1 LLQTSNDKYGGVFK
15 RGKTQLDQKE
25 NPKERKRESD
35 REKNKKEGKIENRD
49 KEA

>member
-25 NPKERKRESD
+25 NPKERKRE
-35 REKNKKEGKIENRD
+35 KNKKEGKIENRD